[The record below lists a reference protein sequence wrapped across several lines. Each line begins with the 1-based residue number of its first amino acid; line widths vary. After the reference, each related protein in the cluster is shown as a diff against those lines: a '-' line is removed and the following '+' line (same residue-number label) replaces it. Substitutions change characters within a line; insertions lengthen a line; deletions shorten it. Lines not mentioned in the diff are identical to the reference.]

1 MDGMFLKGV
10 LTGTTA
16 SSQKGRWWLLS
27 AAVAA
32 IQLFFKKKYTV
43 ENLST
48 NDKAKPIICMAHFL
62 SSFWNYWNAIGMG
75 LAL

>member
-32 IQLFFKKKYTV
+32 IQLFFKKYTV

-48 NDKAKPIICMAHFL
+48 NGKAKPIICMAHFL